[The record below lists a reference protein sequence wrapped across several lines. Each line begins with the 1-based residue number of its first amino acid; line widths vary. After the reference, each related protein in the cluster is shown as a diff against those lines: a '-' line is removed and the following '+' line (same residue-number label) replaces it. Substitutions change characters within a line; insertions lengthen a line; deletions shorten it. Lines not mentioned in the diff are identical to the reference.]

1 MLNWRPTANIANLK
15 LRAEI
20 IAKIRTFFAER
31 NILEVETPL
40 LSHSTVT
47 DIYLQSFQTSYQFD
61 DLEFKTLYLQ
71 TSPEYAMKRLLAAG
85 SGPIYQICK
94 AFRNCGESGHLHNP
108 EFSLLEW
115 YRPDFDHFHL
125 MNEVDE
131 LLTLIL
137 NTLPA
142 ERVTYAELFLRYTNI
157 DPHLASI
164 DELKCKLI
172 ELGISIENL
181 NLIDRDS
188 WLHLLMSHI
197 IEPKLGRNNRPSF
210 VYDFPVSQAA
220 LARIRLDN
228 PPVAER
234 VEIYLE
240 GMELANGFHELNN
253 ANEQRQR
260 FMNDLKKRQ
269 AMNLPLVP
277 IDENLVA
284 ALEHGLPD
292 CAGIALG
299 IDRLIML
306 ASKAKHINEIISFPL
321 QGA

>member
-1 MLNWRPTANIANLK
+1 MLNWEPTANFVTLK

-20 IAKIRTFFAER
+20 LAKIRTFFAQR

-40 LSHSTVT
+40 LSHATVT
-47 DIYLQSFQTSYQFD
+47 DIHLHSFHTCYQFD
-61 DLEFKTLYLQ
+61 NLKNNILYLQ

-94 AFRNCGESGHLHNP
+94 AFRNVGESGHLHNP

-115 YRPDFDHFHL
+115 YRPNFDHFHL

-131 LLTLIL
+131 LLSLIL

-142 ERVTYAELFLRYTNI
+142 ERITYAKLFLRYTGI
-157 DPHLASI
+157 DPHHASI
-164 DELKCKLI
+164 NELKNKAI
-172 ELGISIENL
+172 DLGIFIDNL
-181 NLIDRDS
+181 DFSDRDS
-188 WLHLLMSHI
+188 WLHLLMSHV
-197 IEPKLGRNNRPSF
+197 IEPQLGRNNRASF
-210 VYDFPVSQAA
+210 VYDFPASQAA
-220 LARIRLDN
+220 LARIRVSN

-234 VEIYLE
+234 VEVYLE
-240 GMELANGFHELNN
+240 GMELANGFHELSD

-260 FMNDLKKRQ
+260 FINDLKKRR
-269 AMNLPLVP
+269 AMNLPLIP
-277 IDENLVA
+277 MDENLLS
-284 ALEHGLPD
+284 ALEHGLPN

-306 ASKAKHINEIISFPL
+306 AIKAKHINETISFPL
-321 QGA
+321 QRA